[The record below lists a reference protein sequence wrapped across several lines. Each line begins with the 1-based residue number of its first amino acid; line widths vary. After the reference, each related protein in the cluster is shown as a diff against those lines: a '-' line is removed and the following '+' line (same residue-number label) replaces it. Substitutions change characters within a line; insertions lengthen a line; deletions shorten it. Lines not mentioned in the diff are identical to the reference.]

1 MKSNEYAKKIQSDS
15 SDYVERAQLV
25 WSQPSS
31 SPVMLA
37 NLVGRANTIN
47 SLRVDSDMVDLANLE
62 PFRFDVTLL
71 PMDAGAQTDWQQDI
85 VIMLANTE
93 ASVTH
98 RNSEKEKV
106 SPISLEPIFSR
117 CDVQSKELSS
127 FLTST
132 PLAATLLIEF
142 LDKVDEV
149 FTRDETSRY
158 RLTWESSEQEIYVE
172 IMGTGDADAD
182 VDRLWSIDYQ
192 PPTVSPWSIV
202 PLLRYDEGR
211 NV

>member
-1 MKSNEYAKKIQSDS
+1 
-15 SDYVERAQLV
+15 
-25 WSQPSS
+25 
-31 SPVMLA
+31 
-37 NLVGRANTIN
+37 
-47 SLRVDSDMVDLANLE
+47 MVDLANLE

-71 PMDAGAQTDWQQDI
+71 PMGAGVQTDWQQDI
-85 VIMLANTE
+85 VIMLGNAE
-93 ASVTH
+93 ASMTH

-106 SPISLEPIFSR
+106 SPISLEHTFSR

-132 PLAATLLIEF
+132 PPLAATLLIEF

-192 PPTVSPWSIV
+192 QPTVSPWSIV